1 MGRINNSPMKL
12 TVSTRQGSV
21 TFAGTGFVQ
30 AKLDDGEFL
39 VGVLHLTVLHGGQ
52 FDLLLL
58 LFYGLLFRFQLFLFR
73 LNKNLIRYV
82 NVREMYTK
90 LLTK

>member
-1 MGRINNSPMKL
+1 MRL

-21 TFAGTGFVQ
+21 TFARTGFVQ

-39 VGVLHLTVLHGGQ
+39 VGVLYLTVLHGGQ
-52 FDLLLL
+52 FDLFLL
-58 LFYGLLFRFQLFLFR
+58 LFYGLLLRFQLFLFR
-73 LNKNLIRYV
+73 LKKRKSYQLCL
-82 NVREMYTK
+82 RESYTK